1 MKKHELI
8 ENEIYICNT
17 ITYGIYLM
25 KAVGDLIS
33 CCNAIQITNNYYV
46 KNCTFKRDSNIHKA
60 FTFKLATPEEKH
72 WLNNCIKED
81 KFITFEEAVKTFVPE
96 YVECIKKAPYN
107 FYGEVGTVY
116 KIINLNYKKSD
127 YILEG
132 SHSGSTDRRRF
143 KPSTKEA
150 YDAQFVVKQ
159 LKTPK
164 DKILEYCRK
173 NNNLI
178 KKVQCSEGGVYQ
190 LDDKITV
197 FTKDSSNK
205 GKLLT
210 IKSFRW
216 NNDNSA
222 ICAITETHTP
232 NGISLNKIELYLEP
246 KKLLFKKCYKN

>member
-46 KNCTFKRDSNIHKA
+46 KNCTFKRESNIHKA

-96 YVECIKKAPYN
+96 YVECTIQYIKS
-107 FYGEVGTVY
+107 FYKLGKIY
-116 KIINLNYKKSD
+116 KTSHNGKISENEGYYQLNKN
-127 YILEG
+127 
-132 SHSGSTDRRRF
+132 RF
-143 KPSTKEA
+143 KQSTKEA

-178 KKVQCSEGGVYQ
+178 KKVQCSEGSVYQ

-216 NNDNSA
+216 NKANTA
-222 ICAITETHTP
+222 ICVITDVHVK
-232 NGISLNKIELYLEP
+232 NGISLNKIELYSKPIVE
-246 KKLLFKKCYKN
+246 